1 MMKNF
6 CNRIENG
13 YMVKMYDEGKACF
26 SSFRWVFFK
35 GENCEWS
42 LFILGGNT
50 HACFSSEKDIARM
63 EDMDGFYVITAAIF
77 SRLKHSG

>member
-1 MMKNF
+1 MREKLAF
-6 CNRIENG
+6 QHLG
-13 YMVKMYDEGKACF
+13 GF
-26 SSFRWVFFK
+26 FFK
-35 GENCEWS
+35 RENCEWS